1 MIRSRIALAAIL
13 AGALACSPDSALSPV
28 APVSPSLSVASVAG
42 SPIADRYII
51 VFDRGVQDV
60 PGLARALTTAH
71 GGTLHF
77 TYQNAIKGFAARLP
91 APAAAAIARHP
102 SVTLVE
108 ADQEMF
114 AIGTTQASA
123 TWGLDRADQ
132 RDLPLS
138 TTYTYNATG
147 SGVTVYIID
156 TGIRT
161 THQEFGGRATVGFD
175 ALGGSGQD
183 CHGHGTHVAGTVGGS
198 TYGIAKNVTLIAVR
212 VLDCNGSGTTSGV
225 IAGVDWVTGHH
236 SAGTPA
242 AANMSLGGGA
252 SASLD
257 NAVTNSIGDGVSYAV
272 ASGNGDF
279 FGRPQNAC
287 NYSPA
292 RVGAAMTIGATDKTD
307 QEASWSN
314 YGSCVDMLAPGVG
327 ITSAYSGSD
336 TQTNTISGTSMA
348 TPHVAGGM
356 ALYLETNPGA
366 TPSAV
371 EVALETN
378 ATPGKIGGMTSTA
391 TPNLLL
397 YTLNFGGGG
406 GGEPNNP
413 PTAAFTNDCQSLSC
427 SFTDASTDSDGTI
440 AARSWS
446 FGDGGTSSETNPSHS
461 YGASGT
467 YTVTLTVTDNGGA
480 QSTTSK
486 SVTVSS
492 GEAGSINLSAT
503 GRKVQ
508 GVHHAD
514 LTWNGATS
522 SSVDVFRDNVM
533 VITTAND
540 GAHTDNIGRRGG
552 GSYVYK
558 ICEAGTTVCSNQVT
572 VTF

>member
-28 APVSPSLSVASVAG
+28 APVSPSLSLAS

-51 VFDRGVQDV
+51 VFDRGVQDA

-77 TYQNAIKGFAARLP
+77 TYKNAIKGFAARLP

-108 ADQEMF
+108 PDQEMF
-114 AIGTTQASA
+114 AIGTTQANA
-123 TWGLDRADQ
+123 TWGLDRVDQ

-161 THQEFGGRATVGFD
+161 THQEFGGRATIGFD
-175 ALGGSGQD
+175 ALGGNGQD

-198 TYGIAKNVTLIAVR
+198 TYGVAKNVTLIAVR
-212 VLDCNGSGTTSGV
+212 VLDCNGSGTTAGV

-252 SASLD
+252 STSLD
-257 NAVTNSIGDGVSYAV
+257 NAVTNSIADGVSYAV
-272 ASGNGDF
+272 AAGNGDF
-279 FGRPQNAC
+279 IGRPQNAC

-292 RVGAAMTIGATDKTD
+292 RVGAAMTIGATDKAD

-327 ITSAYSGSD
+327 ITSAYAGSD
-336 TQTNTISGTSMA
+336 TQTSTISGTSMA
-348 TPHVAGGM
+348 TPYVAGAM
-356 ALYLETNPGA
+356 ALYLQANPGA
-366 TPSAV
+366 TPGAV
-371 EVALETN
+371 EIALETN

-397 YTLNFGGGG
+397 YTLNFGDGGG
-406 GGEPNNP
+406 GGGDTNNP
-413 PTAAFTNDCQSLSC
+413 PTASFTNDCQALTC
-427 SFTDASTDSDGTI
+427 SFTDASTDGDGTI
-440 AARSWS
+440 ATRSWS
-446 FGDGGTSSETNPSHS
+446 FGDGGTSTETNPSHS
-461 YGASGT
+461 YAVSGT
-467 YTVTLTVTDNGGA
+467 YTVTLTVTDDDGA
-480 QSTTSK
+480 QSTTSND
-486 SVTVSS
+486 VTVSS
-492 GEAGSINLSAT
+492 GEPASITLSVAGYKIK
-503 GRKVQ
+503 GVQ
-508 GVHHAD
+508 QAD
-514 LTWNGATS
+514 LTWSGATS
-522 SSVDVFRDNVM
+522 STIDVFRNDVK
-533 VITTAND
+533 ITTTEND
-540 GAHTDNIGRRGG
+540 GAHTDNIGSRGG

-558 ICEAGTTVCSNQVT
+558 ICEAGSTTCSNQVT